1 MKKDLII
8 LANTN
13 PQSLGWSLADSYE
26 KGSRQS
32 GKEVRRINLSEL
44 SFDPILWKGYSVIQ
58 ELEMDL
64 KKAQED
70 ILWSD
75 HITIFFPT
83 WWASFPAILKGFL
96 DRTILP
102 GFGYKFQGAQ
112 SLRWKKLLKGRS
124 ARLVVTSD
132 SPTWYNRFILFSPG
146 VRSIKKGTLEFCGIS
161 PVEVTRIGSVKK
173 MNEEKRKEWLERVEE
188 MGKK

>member
-44 SFDPILWKGYSVIQ
+44 KFDPILWKGYSVIQ
-58 ELEMDL
+58 ELEVDL

-75 HITIFFPT
+75 NITIFFPT
-83 WWASFPAILKGFL
+83 WWASYPAILKGFL

-146 VRSIKKGTLEFCGIS
+146 VRSIKKGVLEFCGIS

-173 MNEEKRKEWLERVEE
+173 MNEEKRKEWLERVGE
-188 MGKK
+188 MGKE